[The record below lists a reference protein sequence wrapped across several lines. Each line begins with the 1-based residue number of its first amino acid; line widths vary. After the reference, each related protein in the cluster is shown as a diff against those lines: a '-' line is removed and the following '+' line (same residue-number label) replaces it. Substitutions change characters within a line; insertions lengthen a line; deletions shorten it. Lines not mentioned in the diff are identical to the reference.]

1 MATNYN
7 KEKLYAT
14 VVGAAVADAVGVPY
28 EFKVRDTFRCEDMV
42 GYGTHHQPA
51 GTWSDDTA
59 MMLATA
65 DSIRRCKGAIDADDI
80 AQAFQDWFNEGAYTP
95 DGEVFDYGI
104 TVSEALRTG
113 HGCTGEYSNGNGSL
127 MRIAPLAFTDATDD
141 EIRAVSA
148 ITHAHKISCEACV
161 RFVRLL
167 RQAAQDPI
175 RVKADLTGRFAD
187 TNRSDIDSGGFVLAT
202 EKAAL
207 WCFATTDSY
216 RDCVLTAVNLGRD
229 TDTTACVAGALAGL
243 VYGIEGIDEKWLST
257 MRGMEVL
264 ESCLF

>member
-1 MATNYN
+1 MATNYDRD
-7 KEKLYAT
+7 KLYAT

-28 EFKVRDTFRCEDMV
+28 EFKARDTFRCEDMV
-42 GYGTHHQPA
+42 GFGTHHQPA

-65 DSIRRCKGAIDADDI
+65 DSIRRCEGTIDTADI
-80 AQAFQDWFNEGAYTP
+80 AQAFQDWFNDGAYTP
-95 DGEVFDYGI
+95 DGVVFDYGI
-104 TVSEALRTG
+104 TVSEALRSG

-148 ITHAHKISCEACV
+148 ITHAHRISCDACV
-161 RFVRLL
+161 RFVHLL
-167 RQAAQDPI
+167 RKAAIDPVA
-175 RVKADLTGRFAD
+175 VKRDIAERCRD
-187 TNRSDIDSGGFVLAT
+187 TDRSVVDSGGFVLAT
-202 EKAAL
+202 ESAAL

-216 RDCVLTAVNLGRD
+216 RDCVLAAVNLGRD

-243 VYGIEGIDEKWLST
+243 VYGIEGIPEKWLST

>member
-1 MATNYN
+1 MATNYD
-7 KEKLYAT
+7 KDKLFAT
-14 VVGAAVADAVGVPY
+14 VVGAAVGDAVGVPY
-28 EFKVRDTFRCEDMV
+28 EFKTRDTFLCEDMV

-65 DSIRRCKGAIDADDI
+65 DSIRRCDGAINTKDI
-80 AQAFQDWFNEGAYTP
+80 QQAFLDWFNDGAYTP
-95 DGEVFDYGI
+95 DGVVFDYGL
-104 TVSEALRTG
+104 TVSEALNKGR
-113 HGCTGEYSNGNGSL
+113 GCEGEFSNGNGSL

-141 EIRAVSA
+141 EIRQVSA
-148 ITHAHKISCEACV
+148 ITHAHEISCETCV
-161 RFVRLL
+161 RFVHLL
-167 RQAAQDPI
+167 REAAKDPAK
-175 RVKADLTGRFAD
+175 VKAELANRFRD
-187 TNRSDIDSGGFVLAT
+187 TKRSDIDSGGFVLAT

-216 RDCVLTAVNLGRD
+216 RDCILAAVNLGRD

-243 VYGIEGIDEKWLST
+243 AYGIEGMPESWVSA
-257 MRGMEVL
+257 MRGMDVL